1 AEFMQVEKYY
11 SGEHAMSIQPRNSTR
26 IQIKY
31 KDVMDELYPHQRQQ
45 RAINGVP
52 VTPVNIA
59 GIAEQ
64 YADGSNSST
73 NCIFHL

>member
-1 AEFMQVEKYY
+1 
-11 SGEHAMSIQPRNSTR
+11 
-26 IQIKY
+26 QIKY

-59 GIAEQ
+59 GIAVQ
-64 YADGSNSST
+64 SAHASIRSSNWIYNGHGRLFNAAT
-73 NCIFHL
+73 DVC